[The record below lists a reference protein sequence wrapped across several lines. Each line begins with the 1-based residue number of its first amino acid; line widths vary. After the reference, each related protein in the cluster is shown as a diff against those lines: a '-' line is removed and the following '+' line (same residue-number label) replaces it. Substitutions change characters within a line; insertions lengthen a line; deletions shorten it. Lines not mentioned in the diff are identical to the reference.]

1 MLQDTFLN
9 TEDFSPIYFVNTYFR
24 LHDGAYNIKISF
36 FITVFSGMFDYGTQS
51 SNLIGVSYGSSIGN
65 IKTVFLQDGNQTL
78 EQMHLTIALL
88 Y

>member
-9 TEDFSPIYFVNTYFR
+9 TEDFSPIYFANIYFR
-24 LHDGAYNIKISF
+24 LHDSAYNI
-36 FITVFSGMFDYGTQS
+36 ITVFSAMFDYGTQS
-51 SNLIGVSYGSSIGN
+51 SYLIGVSYGSSIGN